1 MIQNESR
8 LKVADNTGA
17 QEILVIRVLGGSF
30 RYSGGIGDIIVGTV
44 KSATPQGSVKKS
56 DVVKAVV
63 VRVAKEYRRDD
74 GSYIR
79 FDDNAAVILSDD
91 LQNPRGTRVFGP
103 VARELRDRGFLKIVS
118 LAPETL

>member
-17 QEILVIRVLGGSF
+17 QLVLVIRVLGGS
-30 RYSGGIGDIIVGTV
+30 RRMYGGIGDIVVCTV
-44 KSATPQGSVKKS
+44 KFASPQGSVKKS
-56 DVVKAVV
+56 DVVKAVI
-63 VRVAKEYRRDD
+63 VRVAKEYRRAD
-74 GSYIR
+74 GSHIK
-79 FDDNAAVILSDD
+79 FDDNAVVILNDD
-91 LQNPRGTRVFGP
+91 MQNPKGTRVFGP

>member
-1 MIQNESR
+1 MIQQESR

-17 QEILVIRVLGGSF
+17 QELLVIQVMGGSRR
-30 RYSGGIGDIIVGTV
+30 RYGYVGDIVTATV

-56 DVVKAVV
+56 DVVKAVI
-63 VRVAKEYRRDD
+63 VRVAKEYRRED
-74 GSYIR
+74 GSYIK
-79 FDDNAAVILSDD
+79 FDDNAAVILNDD

-103 VARELRDRGFLKIVS
+103 VARELRDRGFLKIAS